1 MRIGGKRVHWS
12 VAVVGGILGLLLL
25 VQLVLYFFLQ
35 PLVGTALKKLISYFT
50 DGLYQLDYEKINVRL
65 FKQSITINGVVLTYD
80 TARVN
85 HSAQLQQ
92 QKYYSASVDHLD
104 IRFQEFDYFLSGR
117 YLAIDAVDLNAP
129 VVFMHQY
136 PALRQPDT
144 TQSSAPLEF
153 NTFKLINPYFD
164 SVAISL
170 VSVKRATLGLVRH
183 RETGLPDSTTINEL
197 GMRVVNALV
206 DSVAAEASHGWPAM
220 EEARLWLRDQTFTS
234 LDSLYDYRVDSLGVD
249 PLRGEVLAR
258 QLAVIPRWGRYEMGQ
273 QLNKLTTWMEW
284 NVEQVHAQGIDFP
297 LLTDSLI
304 VRTRSVSVDQLEVT
318 LFRDLRLP
326 SGEPQAR
333 PLLPDLLKSVATPFG
348 IDTLTIANSNIRYEE
363 RRESAEQAGH
373 IIFAELYA
381 SLYNVTN
388 RTEDTTLVLEAD
400 VRTQLMNEGQA
411 ELHFEFPLA
420 AAHQEHRI
428 QGKMYRMLLTELN
441 PTVEPLAFA
450 SVKSGVVNQL
460 DFEMQLNDQAA
471 IGNVRFQYENFKVS
485 LLKESAPD
493 KKKGVK
499 SWLANWLVIKQSN
512 PTGSKPLR
520 PGPVSVQ
527 RDSTRSM
534 VRYWWLALRSGL
546 MVSVGVNSASED
558 EKSTSASAD

>member
-1 MRIGGKRVHWS
+1 MRIGGKRIHWS

-25 VQLVLYFFLQ
+25 IQLVSYFFLQ
-35 PLVGTALKKLISYFT
+35 PLVGTALKKSINYFT
-50 DGLYQLDYEKINVRL
+50 DGLYQFDYEKINVRL
-65 FKQSITINGVVLTYD
+65 FNQSITINGVVLSYD

-92 QKYYSASVDHLD
+92 QKFYAGTIDHLD
-104 IRFQEFDYFLSGR
+104 VKFRDFDYFLSGR
-117 YLAIDAVDLNAP
+117 YLAIDVADVNSPALF
-129 VVFMHQY
+129 VHQY

-153 NTFKLINPYFD
+153 NTFKLISPYFD

-220 EEARLWLRDQTFTS
+220 EEARLWLRDQTFS
-234 LDSLYDYRVDSLGVD
+234 SPDSLYDYRVDSLGVD
-249 PLRGEVLAR
+249 PLREEILAR
-258 QLAVIPRWGRYEMGQ
+258 RISVIPRWSRYEMGQ
-273 QLNKLTTWMEW
+273 RLDKLTTWMERKVDQV
-284 NVEQVHAQGIDFP
+284 NVRGIDFP

-333 PLLPDLLKSVATPFG
+333 PLLPDLLKSVPTPFRV
-348 IDTLTIANSNIRYEE
+348 DTLTLANTNLRYEE

-373 IIFAELYA
+373 ITFADLYA
-381 SLYNVTN
+381 SLYNITN
-388 RTEDTTLVLEAD
+388 QTHDSTLVLEAD
-400 VRTQLMNEGQA
+400 VRMRLMDEGQA
-411 ELHFEFPLA
+411 ELHFEFPLTSPRG
-420 AAHQEHRI
+420 EHRI
-428 QGKMYRMLLTELN
+428 QGKMYRMPLTELN
-441 PTVEPLAFA
+441 PAVEPLAFA
-450 SVKSGVVNQL
+450 SVKSGVANQL
-460 DFEMQLNDQAA
+460 DFDMRLDNQSAT
-471 IGNVRFQYENFKVS
+471 GNVRFQYENFKVS
-485 LLKESAPD
+485 LLKENAPD
-493 KKKGVK
+493 KKRGVK
-499 SWLANWLVIKQSN
+499 SWLANWLVVKNSN
-512 PTGSKPLR
+512 PAGSKPLR
-520 PGPVSVQ
+520 PGPINVQ
-527 RDSTRSM
+527 RDSTQSM

-546 MVSVGVNSASED
+546 MVSVGVGSAPDDKEAVG
-558 EKSTSASAD
+558 SAAE